1 MKKGI
6 LLWLVMLLVAPLA
19 SAESSIYEVSKG
31 QSKLYLGGTIHLLRD
46 SDFPLPE
53 EFEQAYHQSRKL
65 VLEANLQKASS
76 PEYGQQVAR
85 AMMYTDGRD
94 LSKVLSPDTWKA
106 LQAYADKRGF
116 PLSQV
121 SMFKPL
127 FVSLMMTVT
136 EAQRLGMG
144 EGVDAYFD
152 RMARLANKPVG
163 ELESTDD
170 VILYMQKIAEV
181 KPDQMMRTTLRDLQT
196 MESSIDDMIRHWRQG
211 NMKALDKELNGSM
224 RKDLPEVYRSLVVE
238 RNNAWLPQIIELLAT
253 PEVELV
259 LVGALH
265 LSGKDGLLAQLKK
278 RGYNV
283 KPYQLQR

>member
-1 MKKGI
+1 MKRGI
-6 LLWLVMLLVAPLA
+6 LLWLMLLLVAPLA
-19 SAESSIYEVSKG
+19 GAESSIYEVSKG
-31 QSKLYLGGTIHLLRD
+31 ASKLYLGGTIHLLRD